1 MCTKCCGMISE
12 ENSFSEESGRPVA
25 MQPVS
30 GRNRG
35 LQSHATGIRTH
46 PASAVPSNLYPDA
59 PGARGVPGGF
69 STSGRTA
76 ASPNGHFFLADAD
89 WNTGRQPAA
98 VRQPLCN
105 SHFLFSSSQADFGH
119 PAIPPEDQMIEFK
132 EGEVWV

>member
-30 GRNRG
+30 GRNRRP
-35 LQSHATGIRTH
+35 QSHATGIRTH

-59 PGARGVPGGF
+59 PGARGVTGGF

-76 ASPNGHFFLADAD
+76 ASPNTHFFLADVKIIK
-89 WNTGRQPAA
+89 R
-98 VRQPLCN
+98 
-105 SHFLFSSSQADFGH
+105 
-119 PAIPPEDQMIEFK
+119 K
-132 EGEVWV
+132 ES